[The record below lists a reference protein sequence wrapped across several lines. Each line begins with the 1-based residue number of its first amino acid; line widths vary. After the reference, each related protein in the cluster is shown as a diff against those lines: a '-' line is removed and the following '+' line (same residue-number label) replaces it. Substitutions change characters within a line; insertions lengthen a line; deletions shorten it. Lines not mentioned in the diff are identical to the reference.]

1 MFACVVSVSLFMYIH
16 LSGYISFVLNLIKI
30 KRLHQNLS
38 YLQPN
43 KTKLSATAGP
53 PVPSQ
58 KLYFGRDIWVKGF

>member
-16 LSGYISFVLNLIKI
+16 LSGYISFVL
-30 KRLHQNLS
+30 RLHQNLS